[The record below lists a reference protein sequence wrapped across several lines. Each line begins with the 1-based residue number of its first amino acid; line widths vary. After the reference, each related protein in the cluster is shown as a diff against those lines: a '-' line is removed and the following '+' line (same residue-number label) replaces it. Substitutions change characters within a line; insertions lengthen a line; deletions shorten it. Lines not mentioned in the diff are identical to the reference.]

1 MKKLIIALL
10 VTAIGIVAVFGQTS
24 FKEESVT
31 DVKVQGN
38 KVYFYKETVADSVM
52 CTNTGSKC
60 VIGRTTT
67 LNAEIFEM
75 TPRIEKIS
83 KKISTQQW
91 LVMYQTG
98 FFPETSITRG
108 YCTSNGPY
116 ATAEIRDSIEKPKS
130 KNGLFLSF
138 ENFRYKE
145 PFLNKK
151 TSKITEIE
159 ERKDYLLFVNRTLLG
174 IIFWVIGLF
183 FFISAY
189 REDTE
194 NPRKPDNFGGGLFFQ
209 ILAFAFIIWGLFKT
223 KDHIFWDSKATT
235 LLFITCG
242 LSLFLKI
249 NKTTRFLWL
258 KWYSYLIEFLV
269 LMVIFSVLTNYPAAK
284 PANSIYI
291 GIFTAIFIAGMTRY
305 WSNDHNET
313 TPIGTIWA
321 WFKKLILSPNRQR
334 DSRYL

>member
-174 IIFWVIGLF
+174 IIFLDIEKIPRILENQIILVVDCF
-183 FFISAY
+183 FKY
-189 REDTE
+189 L
-194 NPRKPDNFGGGLFFQ
+194 PL
-209 ILAFAFIIWGLFKT
+209 L
-223 KDHIFWDSKATT
+223 
-235 LLFITCG
+235 LLFG
-242 LSLFLKI
+242 DFLKQKI
-249 NKTTRFLWL
+249 ISFGIQKQQHC
-258 KWYSYLIEFLV
+258 YLL
-269 LMVIFSVLTNYPAAK
+269 PA
-284 PANSIYI
+284 
-291 GIFTAIFIAGMTRY
+291 G
-305 WSNDHNET
+305 
-313 TPIGTIWA
+313 
-321 WFKKLILSPNRQR
+321 
-334 DSRYL
+334 